1 MYRVA
6 AKAYAITV
14 NSHQG
19 LSRKYSL
26 VVDERSVSASDVLH
40 RQTARTCHGHQL
52 SMTSGSGVVL
62 DCDVQILRSQGA
74 PDQQATL
81 VKRPEATTLI
91 AVEADEEPHQNR
103 SSNERRARL
112 SCRWCQGSLCFV
124 RYCAGWGRREPRGR
138 SGHTPG
144 VGDVCRRM
152 GGRLLPVG
160 FWSRVRL
167 GGGRVCRRSGLYHWG
182 PGDRLWWKTWYRS
195 CGTLNELRQHG
206 KAACRAKSAFNIIS
220 ASAAR
225 TLDHRKPPRG
235 PAASAA
241 ENSRW
246 SIPPFPIPAKGLET
260 DGPVTNGRTEGGS
273 ETFPGGIP
281 WTVPA
286 ADCRSQWARGTGPRH
301 SRGHPTAHP

>member
-124 RYCAGWGRREPRGR
+124 RYCAGWGRLEPRGR

-152 GGRLLPVG
+152 GGG
-160 FWSRVRL
+160 CFQS
-167 GGGRVCRRSGLYHWG
+167 GSGLAYDWAG
-182 PGDRLWWKTWYRS
+182 AGYAGAAGCTTGGQAIA
-195 CGTLNELRQHG
+195 CGG
-206 KAACRAKSAFNIIS
+206 K
-220 ASAAR
+220 
-225 TLDHRKPPRG
+225 P
-235 PAASAA
+235 
-241 ENSRW
+241 
-246 SIPPFPIPAKGLET
+246 
-260 DGPVTNGRTEGGS
+260 
-273 ETFPGGIP
+273 
-281 WTVPA
+281 
-286 ADCRSQWARGTGPRH
+286 GTGVAER
-301 SRGHPTAHP
+301 